1 MASDKKTVWI
11 TLDTQLYY
19 AQVFD
24 ENRDNGDVHA
34 ETDGVYKVTLKV
46 SPEQVQQLIDLGEQE
61 VKLGY
66 QTFKEVTIG
75 DETFTSYVV
84 KRPVKSKHLKDDV
97 GEPQVMGEPLV
108 FDLNTAFEAWN
119 AAGAIGYIKPEF
131 KTKWTVQDGL
141 IGNGTKAKVKLSIY
155 RGKNK
160 AGKPTCIVTL
170 EEIAITELVPYVG
183 NGEVRF

>member
-1 MASDKKTVWI
+1 MANDKKTIWL

-24 ENRDNGDVHA
+24 GNRDNGDVHA
-34 ETDGVYKVTLKV
+34 ETDGVYKVTLKITN
-46 SPEQVQQLIDLGEQE
+46 EQRQQLIDLGEQE
-61 VKLGY
+61 IKLGY
-66 QTFKEVTIG
+66 QTFKEATIDG
-75 DETFTSYVV
+75 ETFTSYVV
-84 KRPVKSKHLKDDV
+84 KRPVKSKHLKDEA
-97 GEPQVMGEPLV
+97 GEAQVMGEPLV

-119 AAGAIGYIKPEF
+119 VAGAIGYIKSEF
-131 KTKWTVQDGL
+131 KTKWTIQDGL
-141 IGNGTKAKVKLSIY
+141 LGNGTKAKVKISIY

-183 NGEVRF
+183 SGEVRF